1 MDKISA
7 INGIQPLQDVIQL
20 TNETDTTE
28 RQELLLRKENKEEPG
43 EELSLER
50 IKEAVDKLN
59 EHMLGKNAYF
69 DIRIH
74 EKTNRVLIRLIDSE
88 SHHVIKEIPPEE
100 ALDRLANIWELA
112 GLLIDKKE

>member
-1 MDKISA
+1 MDKLSA
-7 INGIQPLQDVIQL
+7 INSIQPLQDIVQL
-20 TNETDTTE
+20 KNETDTVE
-28 RQELLLRKENKEEPG
+28 RQELLLRKETKENVA
-43 EELSLER
+43 EEMSLER

-59 EHMLGKNAYF
+59 EHMLGKNAHF

-74 EKTNRVLIRLIDSE
+74 EKTKRVLIRLVDSE
-88 SHHVIKEIPPEE
+88 NHHIIKEIPPEE